1 MRCVANDTSFCL
13 HRSMFEDKR
22 SCLVGMAAEAN
33 LILSR
38 SGSKLARQ
46 ESAMGIMAI
55 AARHKAFI
63 HAMVYGLG
71 ELRLD
76 FKMAAVTEHRLGHGQ
91 QRTFYFGMMRRMA
104 VNAADVILQVLGA

>member
-38 SGSKLARQ
+38 SGSKLAR
-46 ESAMGIMAI
+46 EEAAVRIMTI
-55 AARHKAFI
+55 AARQQTFVNPMMHRFGK
-63 HAMVYGLG
+63 
-71 ELRLD
+71 LRLD
-76 FKMAAVTEHRLGHGQ
+76 FHVAAVAQHRLCTCQ